1 MKKPSSS
8 MKDLLAT
15 LDVFQREAVLKILK
29 RLQDGT
35 KLLPEDVGLLG
46 IDLSAV
52 SITFAASFFHVTR
65 KAVYDWNDL
74 GCPHTKDGT
83 YSLYEMYEWRLARAT
98 EKATGK
104 GGGLKDQKLQKEID
118 YLQAKL
124 ENVRSENIPR
134 KEHEEVLRS
143 LVIAV
148 RGFIE
153 QWFRKNAH
161 VFVQQPKEVVDVIC
175 DEAPRAILNKLG
187 GKGEG

>member
-1 MKKPSSS
+1 MPKKTTDMKE
-8 MKDLLAT
+8 LLGGLAAG
-15 LDVFQREAVLKILK
+15 QRDSILRILK

-35 KLLPEDVGLLG
+35 KLNPDDVGLLG

-52 SITFAASFFHVTR
+52 LITFAASFFHVTR
-65 KAVYDWNDL
+65 KTIYDWNDL
-74 GCPHTKDGT
+74 GCPHGKDGT
-83 YSLYEMYEWRLARAT
+83 YSLYEIYEWRLARAT

-161 VFVQQPKEVVDVIC
+161 VFVQQPKEVIDVIC
-175 DEAPRAILNKLG
+175 DEAPRTILNKLG
-187 GKGEG
+187 GKGKG